1 MSERL
6 DARARQPDPGVALPA
21 PIAPAKGGERE
32 FRPPCGLAVMVA
44 SNSALGAGWCEGT
57 TPLTEGRLSL
67 ITNTRAAV
75 SGSSP
80 SRWVFQGDDQQVRW
94 TRSTAAR
101 ERWIHRR
108 A

>member
-57 TPLTEGRLSL
+57 TPLTEGRLSDL
-67 ITNTRAAV
+67 AAAAV
-75 SGSSP
+75 ALDRTEVPLYG
-80 SRWVFQGDDQQVRW
+80 RGR
-94 TRSTAAR
+94 
-101 ERWIHRR
+101 RR

>member
-57 TPLTEGRLSL
+57 TPLTEGRLSDADP
-67 ITNTRAAV
+67 NVAA
-75 SGSSP
+75 
-80 SRWVFQGDDQQVRW
+80 
-94 TRSTAAR
+94 T
-101 ERWIHRR
+101 
-108 A
+108 